1 MSVQV
6 TRWAGGWRDGWMRR
20 MIMSRW
26 GEVVGE
32 YFMR

>member
-1 MSVQV
+1 M
-6 TRWAGGWRDGWMRR
+6 GWWMEGWMDEKRR